1 MKSEQKIGIGSFL
14 AAIGSIG
21 VILSFLVGPPDL
33 GRPWSFLIGFT
44 LGIICGLGATL
55 SIHGLI
61 ERRRGK

>member
-1 MKSEQKIGIGSFL
+1 MKSEKKIGIGSLL

-21 VILSFLVGPPDL
+21 VILSFLMDSPDL
-33 GRPWSFLIGFT
+33 GRPWNFLIGFA

-61 ERRRGK
+61 ERRLGK